1 MPDNASLILKQKRDR
16 LISGLKGISQNFM
29 IEHTGM
35 LDNYFQTCYE
45 TSLVGPGFHIEK
57 NPYAIIA
64 LGGYGRKEQCVYS
77 DVDLLFLFENSVP
90 DQAEALVQEMVY
102 PLWDVGLDVGHA
114 TRSVGECT
122 EISRTDIET
131 FTAHLDARFVC
142 GMSPLYTRLM
152 RHLRENIIDKQ
163 SDDLISWL
171 IQTNTLRHKH
181 FGDSAYLLEPNLKEG
196 RGGLRDYHTIRWI
209 AKIKSDIRTRRDLEY
224 YGYFSSDEFQSLS
237 RALTFI
243 WNVRNHLHRLAGR
256 KCDQL
261 YTEYQPKLAKA
272 LVFQSKHG
280 HSPVESMLGKIQAE
294 MDFLN
299 QQLQMFLYEQSHDTG
314 SHRKRRPVQRT
325 RNPNL
330 EIRKG
335 AINFVS
341 SEAIPRSSL
350 LLIQIFEECDRFQLP
365 LSAEAKRLVKEFQHL
380 ADETF
385 ISSKRVVKLFEKLLL
400 SRPGR
405 VNALNEMLSS
415 GFLVGFLPEFEG
427 IVHRVQYDDYH
438 LFPVDKHSLHVVQT
452 LKNFTLPEN
461 PSECQLCGHLYQEL
475 AAPKLLLW
483 AGLLHDIGKGGA
495 GNDHSKRGAVIA
507 AGLLARKGYRRKD
520 IETVCFLIE
529 EHLFLIKLATRRDIN
544 DEETAIFCARRIKD
558 VTRLKM
564 LYLLT
569 VADSISTGPK
579 AWNEWTAALL
589 RDFFLK
595 VLNILE
601 KGELATHEAVD
612 TVEKKKE
619 QLVYSA
625 KTQKAA
631 RELDALFQVMSPR
644 YLLYSSTQDIV
655 SHIRLYKELKENDFV
670 WKIDES
676 PEVGT
681 RLVTICAKDR
691 PGLFSRIAGVFTL
704 NSLDILDAQIFTW
717 RNSIALDLFRVK
729 PPIDH
734 LFEEEKWERTGEHL
748 QAALSGNLD
757 LAQALKEKMEA
768 YQSDK
773 IRETERPPR
782 VVIDNRSSS
791 FFTIIEVFSRD
802 YPGLLFGI
810 TDALFRCKLDVWVA
824 KIATKVDQVVDVFY
838 VRDFDGQKVDSAGQ
852 ISAIQTA
859 ITDVLQGSQQ
869 KENAA

>member
-1 MPDNASLILKQKRDR
+1 MPDKASLILKQKRER
-16 LISGLKGISQNFM
+16 LISGLKGNSQNFM

-45 TSLVGPGFHIEK
+45 TSLVGPGIHIEK

-64 LGGYGRKEQCVYS
+64 LGGYGRKEQCVHS
-77 DVDLLFLFENSVP
+77 DVDLLFLFEHTVP
-90 DQAEALVQEMVY
+90 DSAEALIQEMVY

-114 TRSVGECT
+114 TRSVAECA
-122 EISRTDIET
+122 EISRTDIEA

-152 RHLRENIIDKQ
+152 SHLRENIIQNQ
-163 SDDLISWL
+163 SADLISWL
-171 IQTNTLRHKH
+171 IQTNALRHKH

-209 AKIKSDIRTRRDLEY
+209 AKVKSDIRTRRDLEY
-224 YGYFSSDEFQSLS
+224 YGYFSSDEFLSLS

-243 WNVRNHLHRLAGR
+243 WHVRNHLHRLAGR

-261 YTEYQPKLAKA
+261 YTEYQPKLAKI
-272 LVFQSKHG
+272 LDFHSTEGQ
-280 HSPVESMLGKIQAE
+280 SPVESMLGKIQGE
-294 MDFLN
+294 MEFLN
-299 QQLQMFLYEQSHDTG
+299 QQLQMFLYELSHDTG
-314 SHRKRRPVQRT
+314 AHRKRGPNLRT

-335 AINFVS
+335 AINFTS
-341 SEAIPRSSL
+341 SAAIPGAPL
-350 LLIQIFEECDRFQLP
+350 LLMQIFEECARFQLP
-365 LSAEAKRLVKEFQHL
+365 LSAEAKRLVKEFQYL
-380 ADETF
+380 ADEAF
-385 ISSKRVVKLFEKLLL
+385 ISSKRVVKLFEKLLM
-400 SRPGR
+400 SPPG
-405 VNALNEMLSS
+405 VINALDEMLSS
-415 GFLVGFLPEFEG
+415 GFLVRILPDFKG

-452 LKNFTLPEN
+452 LKKFALPEDS
-461 PSECQLCGHLYQEL
+461 SECQLCGRLYQEL
-475 AAPKLLLW
+475 ATPKWLLL

-495 GNDHSKRGAVIA
+495 GKDHSKRGAIIA
-507 AGLLARKGYRRKD
+507 AVLLARMGYRRKD

-544 DEETAIFCARRIKD
+544 DEETAVFCARKIKD
-558 VTRLKM
+558 IARMKM

-601 KGELATHEAVD
+601 KGELASHEAVD

-619 QLVYSA
+619 LVVYSA

-631 RELDALFQVMSPR
+631 RELDALFNVMSPR
-644 YLLYSSTQDIV
+644 YLLYSSAQDIFAHV
-655 SHIRLYKELKENDFV
+655 QLYGQLKDGEFV
-670 WKIDES
+670 WTIDDT
-676 PEVGT
+676 PEAGT
-681 RLVTICAKDR
+681 RMVTICAKDR

-704 NSLDILDAQIFTW
+704 NGLDILDAQIFTW
-717 RNSIALDLFRVK
+717 RNNIALDLFHVK
-729 PPIDH
+729 PPLDQ
-734 LFEEEKWERTGEHL
+734 LFEAEKWERAREHL

-757 LAQALKEKMEA
+757 LALALKEKMAA
-768 YQSDK
+768 YRTNK
-773 IRETERPPR
+773 LRTTERPHR
-782 VVIDNRSSS
+782 VVIDNQSSS

-802 YPGLLFGI
+802 FPGLLFGI

-838 VRDFDGQKVDSAGQ
+838 VRDFDGQKVDSADQ
-852 ISAIQTA
+852 VSAIQA
-859 ITDVLQGSQQ
+859 VITDVLQGSQY

>member
-1 MPDNASLILKQKRDR
+1 
-16 LISGLKGISQNFM
+16 M

-35 LDNYFQTCYE
+35 LDSYFQTCYE
-45 TSLVGPGFHIEK
+45 TSLVGPGIRIEK

-64 LGGYGRKEQCVYS
+64 LGGYGRKEQCVHS

-90 DQAEALVQEMVY
+90 DTAEALIQEMVY

-114 TRSVGECT
+114 TRSVAECA
-122 EISRTDIET
+122 EISRTDIEA

-152 RHLRENIIDKQ
+152 IHLRENIIDKQ

-224 YGYFSSDEFQSLS
+224 YGYFSSDEFLSLS

-272 LVFQSKHG
+272 LDFQSKHG
-280 HSPVESMLGKIQAE
+280 HSPVESMLGKIQGE

-299 QQLQMFLYEQSHDTG
+299 QQLQMFLYELSHDTG

-325 RNPNL
+325 RNPDL

-365 LSAEAKRLVKEFQHL
+365 LSAEAKRLVKEFQYL

-385 ISSKRVVKLFEKLLL
+385 ISSKRVVKLFEKLLMT
-400 SRPGR
+400 RPGR
-405 VNALNEMLSS
+405 VNALDEMLSS

-452 LKNFTLPEN
+452 LKKFSLPED

-475 AAPKLLLW
+475 AAPKWLLW

-495 GNDHSKRGAVIA
+495 GDDHSKRGAVIA

-558 VTRLKM
+558 VARLKM

-601 KGELATHEAVD
+601 NGELASHEAVD

-631 RELDALFQVMSPR
+631 RELDSLFNVMSPR

-655 SHIRLYKELKENDFV
+655 SHIQLYKQLKDEAFV
-670 WKIDES
+670 WTIDDT
-676 PEVGT
+676 PEAGT
-681 RLVTICAKDR
+681 RMVTICAKDR
-691 PGLFSRIAGVFTL
+691 PGLFSKIAGVFTL
-704 NSLDILDAQIFTW
+704 NGLDILDAQIFTW
-717 RNSIALDLFRVK
+717 RNNIALDLFNVK
-729 PPIDH
+729 PPLDH
-734 LFEEEKWERTGEHL
+734 LFENEKWERTGEHL
-748 QAALSGNLD
+748 QAALTGNLD
-757 LAQALKEKMEA
+757 LALALKEKMEA
-768 YQSDK
+768 YRTDK
-773 IRETERPPR
+773 TRASERPHR
-782 VVIDNRSSS
+782 VVIDNRISS

-810 TDALFRCKLDVWVA
+810 TDALFQCKLDVWVA

-838 VRDFDGQKVDSAGQ
+838 VRDFDGQKVDSADQ
-852 ISAIQTA
+852 VSAIQA
-859 ITDVLQGSQQ
+859 VIMDVLQGSQH
-869 KENAA
+869 KESAP

>member
-1 MPDNASLILKQKRDR
+1 MPDNASLILKQKRER
-16 LISGLKGISQNFM
+16 LISGLKGNSQNFM
-29 IEHTGM
+29 IEHTGI

-45 TSLVGPGFHIEK
+45 TSLVGPGIRIEK

-64 LGGYGRKEQCVYS
+64 LGGYGRKEQCVHS
-77 DVDLLFLFENSVP
+77 DVDLLFLFENTVP
-90 DQAEALVQEMVY
+90 DTAEALIQEMVY

-114 TRSVGECT
+114 TRSVSECA
-122 EISRTDIET
+122 EISRTDIEA

-152 RHLRENIIDKQ
+152 SHLRENIIQNQ
-163 SDDLISWL
+163 SADLISWL
-171 IQTNTLRHKH
+171 IQTNALRHKH

-224 YGYFSSDEFQSLS
+224 YGYFSSDEFLSLS

-243 WNVRNHLHRLAGR
+243 WHVRNHLHRLAGR

-261 YTEYQPKLAKA
+261 YTEYQPKLARI
-272 LVFQSKHG
+272 LDFHSTEGQ
-280 HSPVESMLGKIQAE
+280 SPVESMLGKIQGE
-294 MDFLN
+294 MEFLN
-299 QQLQMFLYEQSHDTG
+299 QQLQMFLYELSHDTG
-314 SHRKRRPVQRT
+314 AHRKRGPNQRT

-335 AINFVS
+335 AIYFAS
-341 SEAIPRSSL
+341 SAAIPGAPL
-350 LLIQIFEECDRFQLP
+350 LLMQIFEESARFQLP
-365 LSAEAKRLVKEFQHL
+365 LSAEAKRLIKEFQYL

-385 ISSKRVVKLFEKLLL
+385 ISSKRVVKLFEKLLM
-400 SRPGR
+400 SPPGV
-405 VNALNEMLSS
+405 VNALDEMLSS
-415 GFLVGFLPEFEG
+415 GFLVRILPDFKG

-452 LKNFTLPEN
+452 LKKFALPEDT
-461 PSECQLCGHLYQEL
+461 SECQLCGRLYQEL
-475 AAPKLLLW
+475 ATPKWLLL

-495 GNDHSKRGAVIA
+495 GKDHSKRGAIIA
-507 AGLLARKGYRRKD
+507 AVLLAQKGYRRKD

-544 DEETAIFCARRIKD
+544 DEETAVFCARKIKD

-579 AWNEWTAALL
+579 AWNEWTASLL

-601 KGELATHEAVD
+601 KGELASHEAVD

-619 QLVYSA
+619 QVVYSA

-631 RELDALFQVMSPR
+631 RELDALFNVMPPR
-644 YLLYSSTQDIV
+644 YLLFSSTQDIV
-655 SHIRLYKELKENDFV
+655 SHIQLYRQLKDGEFV
-670 WKIDES
+670 WTIDDT
-676 PEVGT
+676 PEAGT
-681 RLVTICAKDR
+681 RMVTICAKDR

-704 NSLDILDAQIFTW
+704 NGLDILDAQIFTW
-717 RNSIALDLFRVK
+717 RNNIALDLFHVK
-729 PPIDH
+729 PPLDQ
-734 LFEEEKWERTGEHL
+734 LFEEEKWGRARGHL

-768 YQSDK
+768 YRSDK
-773 IRETERPPR
+773 LRATERPHR
-782 VVIDNRSSS
+782 VVIDNQSSS

-802 YPGLLFGI
+802 FPGLLFGI

-838 VRDFDGQKVDSAGQ
+838 VRDFDGQKVDSADQ
-852 ISAIQTA
+852 ESAIQA
-859 ITDVLQGSQQ
+859 VIMDVLQGSQH